1 MNSLDFLYIALGI
14 GFNILVIFVSVLI
27 VHLVLVLRDVTK
39 ITGNFKDASDRLR
52 EVVLEPMK
60 TLSEMSAGFGIVH
73 DFIEKIR
80 AKQSQAAEE
89 DFEEEQ
95 EENAQMEK
103 EKADSRQSKKSK
115 NAFSIKKL
123 RR

>member
-14 GFNILVIFVSVLI
+14 GINVLVIFLSVLI
-27 VHLVLVLRDVTK
+27 VHVVLVLRDVTK
-39 ITGNFKDASDRLR
+39 ITGNFKDASDRVR
-52 EVVLEPMK
+52 DVVLEPMK

-80 AKQSQAAEE
+80 AKQSEAAEE
-89 DFEEEQ
+89 DLEEEQ
-95 EENAQMEK
+95 DDGVNN
-103 EKADSRQSKKSK
+103 EKANSSQSKKSK